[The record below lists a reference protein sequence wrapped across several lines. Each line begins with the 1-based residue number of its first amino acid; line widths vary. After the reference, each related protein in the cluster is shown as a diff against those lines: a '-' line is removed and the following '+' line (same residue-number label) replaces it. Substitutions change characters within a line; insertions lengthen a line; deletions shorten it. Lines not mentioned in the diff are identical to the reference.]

1 MRYSLAVIFFF
12 FSFTISAQR
21 TQTDTSFLKEWFT
34 IDTLILEKGLN
45 KTALTKVNELY
56 QKASQRNLPAQKL
69 KSLIY
74 RYSLENNITEK
85 GYKEIITDLST
96 EIDTEKVPV
105 VKAVLQL
112 LLAKKMIRYCN
123 DYRWQIYNRK
133 PSATKVSK
141 DIDTW
146 SMNDF
151 YTEISSLYLR
161 CIKEESLLQSIPMQQ
176 FDAVLIKGTKAFANS
191 SLFDLAIREALEF
204 FKYGSSYVRNPIETF
219 SLKDEKALSPLPA
232 FIQANFHTQDSSS
245 YLWQS
250 LSLYKKIL
258 KHHSN
263 DRDKELLLYLDQE
276 RINWVYTHGIFTNRE
291 EKYEQTLMQ
300 LTTQYKNYSGTAEV
314 WSQLAALHINRASG
328 YTPFG
333 DTANRYAYVKAK
345 QIIENAIPLFD
356 STASG
361 VIKMKNQLSAIHTV
375 QLMVQTEW
383 VNIPNQPFRAKLDY
397 RNMDSIYI
405 RILKIDEEDMSGDQ
419 FWSKPFWQKI
429 SKQKQ
434 LKSLSFALPRTNDH
448 QTHGT
453 ELALP
458 GLAPGNYAL
467 LCSND
472 VLFNDSL
479 SRLRYLPFIV
489 SNISY
494 IKNGADFFVLNR
506 ETGKPLQDVKVTIQ
520 KQSYNNTTR
529 KSDFQTVA
537 KQLTD
542 KNGHFIFP
550 EKNNN
555 GYYRYHF
562 EKGND
567 QLKFMTAEYEYYN
580 AVANDDIL
588 QPEEE
593 NRIKFEKNNR
603 QVFFFTDR
611 SIYRPGQTVYYKGI
625 GVTREYG
632 TQKSKLLQKDTGWAI
647 LQDVNGKKID
657 SLRFTLNEYGS
668 FHGKFQ
674 LPAKALTGY
683 FSIVTNSIKNGS
695 AYFSVE
701 EYKRP
706 TYSVAFEKPKGSYR
720 LNDSIR
726 LIGNAKAFAGNNIDG
741 AKVSYQVTRNIRRV
755 YPWYWR
761 GSSRYDNS
769 REISNGNLI
778 TDASGNFTISF
789 TASADDIRKE
799 DDNHIVFAFTV
810 NATVTDKNGETR
822 TASTEI
828 TVGYQSLQLT
838 IENPKLID
846 SKDAK
851 AILVKTTNLSNEP
864 EPANVSI
871 KVYALQT
878 PERLIRKRLWEKPD
892 QFILN
897 EKEFISLFPHDEYAS
912 ETDMLTWPVLKL
924 VEEGRINTKE
934 KASFILQ
941 QPLEAGQYKIE
952 AITTDK
958 DGQQV
963 RTLHYI
969 GVFNSRTGQM
979 PNTVYQFTHDVKTTI
994 EPGDTA
1000 LYLSGS
1006 AAKELFVIK
1015 KTATKNN
1022 SSFIEYEA
1030 RKKGLSEQIFTAT
1043 ETDRGGAAIA
1053 EAYILHNRLYTFL
1066 TNIEIPWSN
1075 KQLNISYQTFRN
1087 KIEPGSKETWT
1098 VQVKGSKHENLAAEL
1113 LTTMYDASLDQFRN
1127 HQLNTPLLWRPNS
1140 FTNYFTPTRN
1150 FIISNQYENPI
1161 AIFDYLPE
1169 YTETVDRLAESNTDL
1184 YERNIRQWITYANV
1198 SDKLKKHVEK
1208 MLENVVGYNMA
1219 SSKGARMRKEE
1230 SYDKKTM
1237 YSFSAGTISQLANTN
1252 SLPSITN
1259 TSNFALVMADTSMMM
1274 NIGIR
1279 GNSTLDKN
1287 NTAVPEEETPV
1298 TIRKNFNETAFFFP
1312 NLYADTA
1319 GNYSFSFTMPDA
1331 LTKWKWMSLAHT
1343 KDLAFGTNSTSI
1355 ITQKTLMAQANA
1367 PRFIREGDKLEFSG
1381 KVVNLSDKELSGQV
1395 TLELIDAATGS
1406 SVDGWFQNV
1415 FPVQYFTAAAGQSTA
1430 IKFPIQVPFSF
1441 NKTLSW
1447 RLIARADKYS
1457 DGEENMLPVLTNRQL
1472 VTESLPVLIT
1482 KDTTQLFRFEKL
1494 LQANSPSLTHEGIT
1508 INYTANPIWEAIRA
1522 LPYLMEYPYECVEQ
1536 TFNRFY
1542 ANALG
1547 TYIVNRDP
1555 KIKKVFEAWLKDTA
1569 TPKSKLALNE
1579 SLKQIM
1585 LEETPW
1591 VFAAQSQEEQ
1601 QKNIALLFDMFRL
1614 NQQADQLVKKLQDMQ
1629 LSDGSFS
1636 WFKGGY
1642 GDRYMTNY
1650 VLTGIGKLKRTGA
1663 LTPDIAIQL
1672 KPVIEKAIRF
1682 LDEEINKEYQYWK
1695 KAKLDTTRNHI
1706 STSHIQYLYM
1716 RSFFRDIALP
1726 KYAEAYQFFYNRG
1739 KYQIQQ
1745 QSIYNRAL
1753 LGLVYYR
1760 NNEIRYVNVNI
1771 RTAIL
1776 ENTVR
1781 DEAKASLY
1789 WKDRLTYSWYQT
1801 PVEHQAT
1808 MIQFLQE
1815 LQQGQPMSDGN
1826 TAIDEARNWLLL
1838 NKQTNHWNTTVA
1850 TAEACYALLMTGT
1863 DLLYTD
1869 KNIRIQLGNTSF
1881 SSQDQPTEAGTG
1893 YFQQRIEGRL
1903 VNPEMGNIKITVQTK
1918 GKQQIQSPSWG
1929 SIYWQYFEDMDKI
1942 KLSATPLSVTK
1953 QLFIERYSNN
1963 GKVLDVVN
1971 ENDVLKPGDKVVVRL
1986 TIKSDREMEYLHL
1999 KDTRASTMEPVNVL
2013 SGYKWQDGL
2022 GYYESTKDASS
2033 NFFISQLRKGTYV
2046 FDYPVFITH
2055 TGVFSTGNA
2064 SIQCMYAPEFTANS
2078 GGMMIRVEE

>member
-1 MRYSLAVIFFF
+1 MRYSLAVFFFF
-12 FSFTISAQR
+12 FSFSTSAQR
-21 TQTDTSFLKEWFT
+21 TQADTSFLKEWFT

-105 VKAVLQL
+105 VKALLRL
-112 LLAKKMIRYCN
+112 LLAKKMIRYYN

-133 PSATKVSK
+133 PSITKASK

-161 CIKEESLLQSIPMQQ
+161 CIKEEVLLQSIPMQQ
-176 FDAVLIKGTKAFANS
+176 FDAVLIKGTKTFANS
-191 SLFDLAIREALEF
+191 SLYDLAIREALEF

-232 FIQANFHTQDSSS
+232 FIQTNFHTQDSSS

-263 DRDKELLLYLDQE
+263 DTDKELLLNLDQE
-276 RINWVYTHGIFTNRE
+276 RINWVYVHGIFTNRE
-291 EKYEQTLMQ
+291 EKYEKALSE
-300 LTTQYKNYSGTAEV
+300 LTTQYKNYPGTAEV
-314 WSQLAALHINRASG
+314 WSQLAALYINRASG

-356 STASG
+356 SNASG

-397 RNMDSIYI
+397 RNMDSMYI
-405 RILKIDEEDMSGDQ
+405 RILKIDGEDMAGDQ
-419 FWSKPFWQKI
+419 FWNKDFWQKI

-434 LKSLSFALPRTNDH
+434 VKFLSIALPRTNDH
-448 QTHGT
+448 QMHGT

-472 VLFNDSL
+472 IFFNDSL
-479 SRLRYLPFIV
+479 SRLRYLPFMV

-494 IKNGADFFVLNR
+494 IKNGTDFFVVNR
-506 ETGKPLQDVKVTIQ
+506 ETGKPLQDVKVTVQ
-520 KQSYNNTTR
+520 KQSYNNTT
-529 KSDFQTVA
+529 KKTDFQTVA
-537 KQLTD
+537 RLLTD
-542 KNGHFIFP
+542 KNGHFSFP
-550 EKNNN
+550 EKNNH

-588 QPEEE
+588 EPEEE

-625 GVTREYG
+625 GVTREYR
-632 TQKSKLLQKDTGWAI
+632 TQQNKLLQKDTGWAI

-657 SLRFTLNEYGS
+657 SLPFTLNEYGS

-674 LPAKALTGY
+674 LPVKVLTGH
-683 FSIVTNSIKNGS
+683 FSIITNSIKNGS

-706 TYSVAFEKPKGSYR
+706 TYSVVFEKPKGSYR

-726 LIGNAKAFAGNNIDG
+726 LTGNAKAFAGNNIDG
-741 AKVSYQVTRNIRRV
+741 AKVTYQVTRHIRRV

-761 GSSRYDNS
+761 GPSRYDNS

-789 TASADDIRKE
+789 TASADDIRQE
-799 DDNHIVFAFTV
+799 DDNHTVFAFTV

-828 TVGYQSLQLT
+828 AVGYQSLQLS
-838 IENPKLID
+838 IENPQLSD
-846 SKDAK
+846 SKDTK

-864 EPANVSI
+864 EPANVTI
-871 KVYALQT
+871 KVYTLQT

-892 QFILN
+892 QFILS
-897 EKEFISLFPHDEYAS
+897 EKEFIASFPYDEYAS
-912 ETDMLTWPVLKL
+912 ETDMMTWPVLKL

-934 KASFILQ
+934 QSSFMLQ

-963 RTLHYI
+963 KALQYL
-969 GVFNSRTGQM
+969 GVFNSRTGEM
-979 PNTVYQFTHDVKTTI
+979 PNTIYQLTHNVKTTI

-1006 AAKELFVIK
+1006 AVKECFVIK

-1022 SSFIEYEA
+1022 PSFIEYQT
-1030 RKKGLSEQIFTAT
+1030 RKKGLSEQLFTAT
-1043 ETDRGGAAIA
+1043 ETNRGGAVIA
-1053 EAYILHNRLYTFL
+1053 EAYILHNRLYTFQ
-1066 TNIEIPWSN
+1066 TSIEIPWSN

-1087 KIEPGSKETWT
+1087 KTEPGSKETWT
-1098 VQVKGSKHENLAAEL
+1098 VQVKGTKNETIAAEL

-1127 HQLNTPLLWRPNS
+1127 HQLNAPFLWRPNN
-1140 FTNYFTPTRN
+1140 FTNYFTPGRN
-1150 FIISNQYENPI
+1150 FTISNQYENPI

-1169 YTETVDRLAESNTDL
+1169 LTETVDRLAESNTDL
-1184 YERNIRQWITYANV
+1184 YESNIRQWIAYANV

-1208 MLENVVGYNMA
+1208 MMEDVVGYN
-1219 SSKGARMRKEE
+1219 STSKVARMRVEE
-1230 SYDKKTM
+1230 SYDKKQTVAYLGNTNTPAPPAAM
-1237 YSFSAGTISQLANTN
+1237 AHLNEIVTPSIVRIRGTN
-1252 SLPSITN
+1252 SLNGSNAADVIT
-1259 TSNFALVMADTSMMM
+1259 TIE
-1274 NIGIR
+1274 NI
-1279 GNSTLDKN
+1279 
-1287 NTAVPEEETPV
+1287 PV

-1355 ITQKTLMAQANA
+1355 ITQKALMVQANA

-1395 TLELIDAATGS
+1395 TLELVDAATGS

-1472 VTESLPVLIT
+1472 VTESLPILIT
-1482 KDTTQLFRFEKL
+1482 KDTTQSFRFGKL
-1494 LQANSPSLTHEGIT
+1494 LQASSPSLTHEGIS

-1542 ANALG
+1542 ANTLG

-1555 KIKKVFEAWLKDTA
+1555 KIKKVFETWLKDTA

-1601 QKNIALLFDMFRL
+1601 LKNIALLFDLFRL

-1642 GDRYMTNY
+1642 SDRYMTNY

-1672 KPVIEKAIRF
+1672 KPVIEKAIHF

-1695 KAKLDTTRNHI
+1695 KTKLDTSRNRI

-1726 KYAEAYQFFYNRG
+1726 KYAEAYQFFYTRG

-1745 QSIYNRAL
+1745 QSLYNRAL

-1760 NNEIRYVNVNI
+1760 NNELRYVNVNI

-1863 DLLYTD
+1863 DLFYND

-1881 SSQDQPTEAGTG
+1881 SNQDQATEAGTG

-1918 GKQQIQSPSWG
+1918 GNQQIQSPSWG

-1953 QLFIERYSNN
+1953 QLFIERNSNN
-1963 GKVLDVVN
+1963 GKVLDPVN

-2022 GYYESTKDASS
+2022 GYYESTKDAST
-2033 NFFISQLRKGTYV
+2033 NFFISALRKGTYV

-2078 GGMMIRVEE
+2078 GAMMIRVEE

>member
-1 MRYSLAVIFFF
+1 MRYSLAVFFFF
-12 FSFTISAQR
+12 FSFSISAQR
-21 TQTDTSFLKEWFT
+21 TDVDTSFLKEWFT
-34 IDTLILEKGLN
+34 IDTLILEKGLD
-45 KTALTKVNELY
+45 KTALIKVNELY
-56 QKASQRNLPAQKL
+56 QKASQRNLSAQKL

-85 GYKEIITDLST
+85 GYKGIIADLST
-96 EIDTEKVPV
+96 EIDTEKVPA
-105 VKAVLQL
+105 VKAVLEL

-123 DYRWQIYNRK
+123 DYRWQIYSRK
-133 PSATKVSK
+133 PSVNKASK

-151 YTEISSLYLR
+151 YREISSLYLR
-161 CIKEESLLQSIPMQQ
+161 SIKEEALLQSIPMQE
-176 FDAVLIKGTKAFANS
+176 FDAVLVRGTKSYAKS
-191 SLFDLAIREALEF
+191 SLYDLAVREALEF
-204 FKYGSSYVRNPIETF
+204 FKYGSSYVSNPVETF
-219 SLKDEKALSPLPA
+219 SLKDEKALSPLTA
-232 FIQANFHTQDSSS
+232 FIQTSFHTQDSSS
-245 YLWQS
+245 YTWQS

-263 DRDKELLLYLDQE
+263 DTDKELLLYLDQE
-276 RINWVYTHGIFTNRE
+276 RINWAYTHAIFPNRE
-291 EKYEQTLMQ
+291 QKYEQALYQ
-300 LTTQYKNYSGTAEV
+300 LTTQYKSYPGTAEV
-314 WSQLAALHINRASG
+314 WSQLAALYINRAAG

-333 DTANRYAYVKAK
+333 DTANRYAYVTAK
-345 QIIENAIPLFD
+345 KIIENAMPLYD
-356 STASG
+356 SNTSG
-361 VIKMKNQLSAIHTV
+361 VIKMKNQLASIHAV
-375 QLMVQTEW
+375 QMMVKTEL
-383 VNIPNQPFRAKLDY
+383 VNTANQPFRAKLEY
-397 RNMDSIYI
+397 RNMDSLYI
-405 RILKIDEEDMSGDQ
+405 RILKIDDEDMAGDH
-419 FWSKPFWQKI
+419 FWGKTFWQRI
-429 SKQKQ
+429 SRQKQ
-434 LKSLSFALPRTNDH
+434 VRSLSLAIPRTNDH
-448 QTHGT
+448 QMHGT
-453 ELALP
+453 ELPIP

-472 VLFNDSL
+472 ALFNDSL
-479 SRLRYLPFIV
+479 SYLRYLPFMV

-494 IKNGADFFVLNR
+494 IKNEADFFVLHR
-506 ETGKPLQDVKVTIQ
+506 ETGKPLADVKVTVQ
-520 KQSYNNTTR
+520 QQYYNNTTR
-529 KSDFQTVA
+529 KSDFKTVN
-537 KQLTD
+537 KLVTD
-542 KNGHFIFP
+542 KNGHFSFL
-550 EKNNN
+550 EKNKG

-567 QLKFMTAEYEYYN
+567 QLKFMSWEYEYYN
-580 AVANDDIL
+580 AVSNEDIL
-588 QPEEE
+588 DPEEE
-593 NRIKFEKNNR
+593 SRLRYEKNNR

-611 SIYRPGQTVYYKGI
+611 SIYRPGQPVYFKGI
-625 GVTREYG
+625 GLTREFG

-657 SLRFTLNEYGS
+657 SIPFRLNEYGS
-668 FHGKFQ
+668 FNGKFQ

-683 FSIVTNSIKNGS
+683 FSIVTNSIKNGI

-706 TYSVAFEKPKGSYR
+706 TYSVAFDKPKGSYR
-720 LNDSIR
+720 LNDSIK
-726 LIGNAKAFAGNNIDG
+726 LTGNAKAYAGNNIDD
-741 AKVSYQVTRNIRRV
+741 AKVTYQITRNVRRL
-755 YPWYWR
+755 YPWYWK
-761 GSSRYDNS
+761 GQPRYENS
-769 REISNGNLI
+769 REISNGSLI
-778 TDASGNFTISF
+778 TDAAGNFTISF
-789 TASADDIRKE
+789 NASADDIRKE
-799 DDNHIVFAFTV
+799 EDNNTLFVFTV

-828 TVGYQSLQLT
+828 TIGYQSLQLS
-838 IENPKLID
+838 IENPQLID
-846 SKDAK
+846 RKEAK
-851 AILVKTTNLSNEP
+851 AIRVKTTNLSNEP
-864 EPANVSI
+864 EPANVAI

-892 QFILN
+892 QFMLK
-897 EKEFISLFPHDEYAS
+897 EYEFISLFPYDEYAE
-912 ETDMLTWPVLKL
+912 ETDMTTWPVMKL
-924 VEEGRINTKE
+924 VEEGRVNTKE
-934 KASFILQ
+934 QASLLLQ
-941 QPLEAGQYKIE
+941 QPLEAGQYKVE

-963 RTLHYI
+963 KATHYMA
-969 GVFNSRTGQM
+969 VFNSSTGQM
-979 PNTVYQFTHDVKTTI
+979 PNTVYQFTHNVKTKI

-1000 LYLSGS
+1000 LYISGS
-1006 AAKELFVIK
+1006 AAKEFFVIK

-1022 SSFIEYEA
+1022 TSFIEYQT
-1030 RKKGLSEQIFTAT
+1030 RKKGISEQLFTAK

-1053 EAYILHNRLYTFL
+1053 EAYILHNRLYTFQ
-1066 TNIEIPWSN
+1066 TSIEIPWSD

-1087 KIEPGSKETWT
+1087 KTEPGSKETWT
-1098 VQVKGSKHENLAAEL
+1098 VQVKGSKNKPVAAEL

-1127 HQLNTPLLWRPNS
+1127 HQLNTPFLWQINN
-1140 FTNYFTPTRN
+1140 FTNYFAPGRN
-1150 FIISNQYENPI
+1150 FSISNQYENPI

-1169 YTETVDRLAESNTDL
+1169 YTETPDRLAESNNDL

-1198 SDKLKKHVEK
+1198 SDKLKKQVEK
-1208 MLENVVGYNMA
+1208 MLEDVVGYNMA
-1219 SSKGARMRKEE
+1219 SGKAARMRVEE

-1237 YSFSAGTISQLANTN
+1237 YSFSTGTISQLAGTN
-1252 SLPSITN
+1252 SLSSITN
-1259 TSNFALVMADTSMMM
+1259 TSNFALVMADTGMMT
-1274 NIGIR
+1274 NISIR
-1279 GNSTLDKN
+1279 GNSTLNKN
-1287 NTAVPEEETPV
+1287 NIGLPQEETPV

-1343 KDLAFGTNSTSI
+1343 RDLAFGTNSTSI
-1355 ITQKTLMAQANA
+1355 VTQKTLMVQANA
-1367 PRFIREGDKLEFSG
+1367 PRFIREGDKMEFSG

-1395 TLELIDAATGS
+1395 TLELIDAVTGS

-1472 VTESLPVLIT
+1472 VTESLPILIT
-1482 KDTTQLFRFEKL
+1482 KDTTQSFRFEKL
-1494 LQANSPSLTHEGIT
+1494 LQANSPSLTHEGIS

-1601 QKNIALLFDMFRL
+1601 QKNIALLFDLFRL

-1695 KAKLDTTRNHI
+1695 KAKLDTSRNLI

-1716 RSFFRDIALP
+1716 RSFFRDVALP
-1726 KYAEAYQFFYNRG
+1726 KFAEAYHFFYDRG

-1801 PVEHQAT
+1801 PIEHQAT

-1815 LQQGQPMSDGN
+1815 LQQGQPMSGGN
-1826 TAIDEARNWLLL
+1826 SAIDEARNWLLL

-1850 TAEACYALLMTGT
+1850 TAEACYALLLTGT
-1863 DLLYTD
+1863 DLLHTD

-1918 GKQQIQSPSWG
+1918 GNQQIQSPSWG

-1953 QLFIERYSNN
+1953 QLFIERNSNS
-1963 GKVLDVVN
+1963 GKVLESVK

-2022 GYYESTKDASS
+2022 GYYESTKDAST